1 VAGRDRAL
9 NRRLPGGWRTPI
21 KFQCSRCGA
30 EVVVKFLKPGEEA
43 QCQHC
48 GAYVTVPE
56 TSFEAD
62 AEPDLTKTRQ
72 YRGAGKRREWP
83 FVPCPACGGGELKI
97 IVFWGIPYLVVWWFQ
112 NHFKVIPVK
121 CKKCGAKFD
130 GLSGRYIDEELSS
143 VRNIRYLCI
152 ALYVMIGLF
161 IVVAIIA
168 K

>member
-1 VAGRDRAL
+1 MA
-9 NRRLPGGWRTPI
+9 I
-21 KFQCSRCGA
+21 KFECPRCGA
-30 EVVVKFLKPGEEA
+30 EVVVKFLKPGEKA
-43 QCQHC
+43 LCPHC

-56 TSFEAD
+56 TAAGTYEG
-62 AEPDLTKTRQ
+62 PDQWGWK
-72 YRGAGKRREWP
+72 KRDWQ
-83 FVPCPACGGGELKI
+83 FVPCPSCGGDELKI
-97 IVFWGIPYLVVWWFQ
+97 VVFWGIPRLMAWWVRYCI
-112 NHFKVIPVK
+112 KVIPVK